1 MDRSMK
7 RMMCVLGAGLALAGC
22 QAVRAE
28 GENVQLVVRPPAGK
42 ICHADGTVMTRG
54 EMVFVWTAAG
64 TTFAGL
70 KTDFT
75 PVDGATAVT
84 LDRISVTNGAFRTFS
99 ASFSP
104 ERWGRRAGEIR
115 LLTCDTRRF
124 GGELKDCSSVVQ
136 AFGEA
141 AVCSAAAG
149 GRATTRVA
157 SPASYAASAVAADV
171 PQPRI
176 TGIRIEGDDV
186 VLSVAGTSPD
196 LNYDV
201 AAGASPSACA
211 RKNRARQPKAGC
223 ATGTI
228 ELRVDRAADGGS
240 RFFRVVRH
248 DAATPP
254 TL

>member
-1 MDRSMK
+1 MYKTMK
-7 RMMCVLGAGLALAGC
+7 TMVCALGAGLALAGG
-22 QAVRAE
+22 QAARAE
-28 GENVQLVVRPPAGK
+28 GENVQLVVRPPAEK
-42 ICHADGTVMTRG
+42 ICHADGTVMARG

-104 ERWGRRAGEIR
+104 ARWGCRAGEIR

-124 GGELKDCSSVVQ
+124 GGDLKGSSPVVQ

-141 AVCSAAAG
+141 AVCSAATG
-149 GRATTRVA
+149 GRDTTRVA

-201 AAGASPSACA
+201 AAGVSPSACA

-228 ELRVDRAADGGS
+228 ELRVARTAGEGNQ
-240 RFFRVVRH
+240 FFRVVRH